1 MPVKNNKQVDNLT
14 KSVLEVLAKRKE
26 TKLIPQ
32 VGEALRQIGTRNKN
46 QNLGTV
52 WSVIPLSEHI
62 LARIKKIMQT
72 RIKRDI
78 ELKNQQDPSLL
89 GGFRVE
95 IGDWVLDA
103 SLKSDFDNL
112 QKVLLS

>member
-1 MPVKNNKQVDNLT
+1 MQAKNNDVDNLT
-14 KSVLEVLAKRKE
+14 KSVLDVLAKRKE

-32 VGEALRQIGTRNKN
+32 VGEALKLIGGRNKN

-52 WSVIPLSEHI
+52 WSVIPLSERV
-62 LARIKKIMQT
+62 LSRIKKIMQT
-72 RIKRDI
+72 HIKRDF
-78 ELKNQQDPSLL
+78 ELKNQLDPLLL

-95 IGDWVLDA
+95 IADWVLDA

-112 QKVLLS
+112 QKALLS